1 MSHLEKRFVWYRG
14 SRKSRQRVYL
24 NLRRKSPQVQKNGD
38 GISGVISG
46 SLTGS
51 LQNLQLPINW
61 HPITDRHDQISF
73 IRHENWEFCG
83 QRGIT
88 ELNPGEISLVSKAHG
103 SSVDLKGYLGETC
116 ESCQQAP

>member
-1 MSHLEKRFVWYRG
+1 M
-14 SRKSRQRVYL
+14 
-24 NLRRKSPQVQKNGD
+24 NLRRKSPQVLKNGD
-38 GISGVISG
+38 GISGVISA

-73 IRHENWEFCG
+73 IRHENWELCG
-83 QRGIT
+83 ERGIT
-88 ELNPGEISLVSKAHG
+88 ELIVKEINPGKISLVSKAHG